1 MTARSSSATTPA
13 EREDPIAV
21 PKRSKS
27 TAQKRARQAAR
38 AGQKYT
44 DALRAEVA
52 ARDSA
57 STGPPVEGSGGAEFD
72 EPATQRL
79 AHQGQRLPRP
89 STPAPRPPPRTP

>member
-38 AGQKYT
+38 AGQKYN
-44 DALRAEVA
+44 DALRAEGA

-57 STGPPVEGSGGAEFD
+57 TTRPPRPGHRGGGGAECD

-79 AHQGQRLPRP
+79 ADEDQISPGNSTRPP
-89 STPAPRPPPRTP
+89 ST